1 MEPTAELRTKLR
13 RLLDERIPA
22 GGTDADT
29 RFTDAEI
36 DELLTEASSIEEAA
50 AAGWRQKAAWAMS
63 ERGGLEKSRAGD
75 ESHEFVSLETYRKHC
90 LEMASY
96 YSSQVSGRG
105 SRLFEFDPPEVY
117 ETGDES

>member
-1 MEPTAELRTKLR
+1 MEPTAELRTRLR
-13 RLLDERIPA
+13 RLIDERIPS

-36 DELLTEASSIEEAA
+36 DDLLTEASSIEEAA

-75 ESHEFVSLETYRKHC
+75 EAHEFVSLETYRDHC
-90 LEMASY
+90 LKMAAHY
-96 YSSQVSGRG
+96 ADQVPGRG
-105 SRLFEFDPPEVY
+105 SRLLEFDPPEIY